1 MHVLRDVYINVYW
14 LLFVSLES
22 SHEIMHHVL
31 NDVIWFLAIC
41 TDHSSTLAQNCA
53 RSSALF
59 LPTVSLHVARKINAY
74 NKVCTLYFYVYIML

>member
-1 MHVLRDVYINVYW
+1 MFIGCC
-14 LLFVSLES
+14 LFSLES

-41 TDHSSTLAQNCA
+41 TDHSSTLAQNCT

-59 LPTVSLHVARKINAY
+59 LPTVSLHVARKMNAY
-74 NKVCTLYFYVYIML
+74 NKVCTYILCVMLWCCQL